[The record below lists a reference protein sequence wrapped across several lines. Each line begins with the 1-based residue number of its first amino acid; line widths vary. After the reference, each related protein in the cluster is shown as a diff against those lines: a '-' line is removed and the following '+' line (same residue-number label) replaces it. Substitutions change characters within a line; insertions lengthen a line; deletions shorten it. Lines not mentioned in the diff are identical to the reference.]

1 MLSHLRF
8 RRGLQVA
15 QTVAESL
22 GCQTELAMLLLDGGH
37 ALEHHLVI
45 LPGERKDIK
54 PLKKEKDHDFFFP
67 QVLEVRRGLVL
78 ASPTGS

>member
-1 MLSHLRF
+1 MSEGLLIQCFWRSHLRF

-37 ALEHHLVI
+37 TLEHHLVI

-54 PLKKEKDHDFFFP
+54 L
-67 QVLEVRRGLVL
+67 
-78 ASPTGS
+78 